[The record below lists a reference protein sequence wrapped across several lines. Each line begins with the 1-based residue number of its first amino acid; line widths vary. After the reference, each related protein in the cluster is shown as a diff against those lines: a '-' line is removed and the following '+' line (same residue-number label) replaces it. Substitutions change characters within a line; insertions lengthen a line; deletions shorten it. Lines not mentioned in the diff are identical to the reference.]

1 MGRLGSVTFLGGCPP
16 ENVIVSLT
24 CRWDYDIIRAMKIK
38 RDFYLDRLIEAKG
51 DGFVKI
57 LTGIRRCG
65 KSYLL
70 FNLFKSHLLKSGV
83 RREDIVEVALDKK
96 KHAALRD
103 PDALYDFLSRRTAG
117 KRGRVY
123 VFIDE
128 IQECRRPKGVGRE
141 TSAEK
146 AEREQQFYDILNEF
160 RERKNIDLYVT
171 GSNSRLLVTDVATQF
186 RGRGEPIQVNPLSF
200 SEYYAAKGGDKYD
213 AWTQF
218 LLYGGM
224 PELFSKRTDDSKR
237 SYLDGLFK
245 TIYFRDVV
253 ERCELPDDSFLS
265 NVNDVLMSASGSLTN
280 PTKLANHLGTML
292 GKRPDS
298 RTVCRYIGMLT
309 DAYLFRKA
317 ERYDIKGRR
326 YLDFPSKYYPA
337 DVGLRNARLN
347 FRQVEPDH
355 LMECAIYNELI
366 ARGASVDVG
375 LVEVESRAG
384 GKREKKQLEIDFV
397 VNTGRGKTYIQSA
410 YRLSGRDKM
419 EQETRGLRKIGDSFR
434 KIVVVDGV
442 QPLYADETGIT
453 FVGLMDFMLN
463 RDILGAGT

>member
-1 MGRLGSVTFLGGCPP
+1 
-16 ENVIVSLT
+16 
-24 CRWDYDIIRAMKIK
+24 MKIK
-38 RDFYLDRLIEAKG
+38 RDFYLERLIEAKG

-70 FNLFKSHLLKSGV
+70 FNLFKEHLLKIGV
-83 RREDIVEVALDKK
+83 RREDVIEVALDRKK
-96 KHAALRD
+96 DAALRD
-103 PDALYDFLSRRTAG
+103 PDALYGFLSRRTAG

-128 IQECRRPKGVGRE
+128 IQECRRPKSGGRE
-141 TSAEK
+141 TTAEK

-160 RERKNIDLYVT
+160 RARKNVDLYVT

-186 RGRGEPIQVNPLSF
+186 RGRGEPIQINPLTF
-200 SEYYAAKGGDKYD
+200 SEYYAAKGGDKHD
-213 AWTQF
+213 AWTHF

-224 PELFSKRTDDSKR
+224 PELFSKRSDEAKR
-237 SYLDGLFK
+237 AYLDGLFK

-253 ERCELPDDSFLS
+253 ERCDLPDDSFLS
-265 NVNDVLMSASGSLTN
+265 NVNDVLMSAAGSLTN
-280 PTKLANHLGTML
+280 PTKLANHLGTIL
-292 GKRPDS
+292 GKKPDS
-298 RTVCRYIGMLT
+298 RTVGRYINMLT

-317 ERYDIKGRR
+317 ERYDIKGRN

-366 ARGASVDVG
+366 ARGVNVDVG
-375 LVEVESRAG
+375 MVEVESREG

-397 VNTGRGKTYIQSA
+397 VNTGRDRIYIQSA
-410 YRLSGRDKM
+410 YRLAGADKL
-419 EQETRGLRKIGDSFR
+419 EQETRGLCKIGDSFR
-434 KIVVVDGV
+434 KVVVVDGI
-442 QPLYADETGIT
+442 QPLYTDESGIT
-453 FVGLMDFMLN
+453 FIGLMDFMLN
-463 RDILGAGT
+463 PDILA

>member
-1 MGRLGSVTFLGGCPP
+1 MH
-16 ENVIVSLT
+16 
-24 CRWDYDIIRAMKIK
+24 AMKIK
-38 RDFYLDRLIEAKG
+38 RDFYLNRLIEAKG

-65 KSYLL
+65 KSFLL

-83 RREDIVEVALDKK
+83 RRENIVEVALDRKK
-96 KHAALRD
+96 DARLRD
-103 PDALYDFLSRRTAG
+103 PDALYGFLVKQTAT

-128 IQECRRPKGVGRE
+128 VQECRRPKANGRE
-141 TSAEK
+141 TAEEK
-146 AEREQQFYDILNEF
+146 AEREQQFYDVLNEF
-160 RERKNIDLYVT
+160 RERRNIDLYVT

-200 SEYYAAKGGDKYD
+200 SEYYAAIGGDKTD
-213 AWTQF
+213 AWTQY

-224 PELFSKRTDDSKR
+224 PELFSKRTDESKKA
-237 SYLDGLFK
+237 YLGGLFK

-253 ERCELPDDSFLS
+253 ERCGLPDDGFLS
-265 NVNDVLMSASGSLTN
+265 NVNDVLMSVSGSLTN
-280 PTKLANHLGTML
+280 PTRLANHLGTIL
-292 GKRPDS
+292 GKKPDS
-298 RTVCRYIGMLT
+298 RTVDRYIDMLT

-317 ERYDIKGRR
+317 ERYDIKGRK
-326 YLDFPSKYYPA
+326 YLDFPSKYYPT

-366 ARGASVDVG
+366 ARGANVDVG
-375 LVEVESRAG
+375 MLEVDSRKG

-397 VNTGRGKTYIQSA
+397 VNTGRGKIYIQSV
-410 YRLSGRDKM
+410 YRLAGLEKM
-419 EQETRGLRKIGDSFR
+419 EQETRGLHKIGDSFR

-442 QPLYADETGIT
+442 QPLYTDESGVT

-463 RDILGAGT
+463 QNILD

>member
-1 MGRLGSVTFLGGCPP
+1 
-16 ENVIVSLT
+16 
-24 CRWDYDIIRAMKIK
+24 MKIK

-57 LTGIRRCG
+57 LTGIRRSG

-70 FNLFKSHLLKSGV
+70 FNLFKEQLLKSGV
-83 RREDIVEVALDKK
+83 RREDVIEVALDRKK
-96 KHAALRD
+96 DAALRD

-128 IQECRRPKGVGRE
+128 IQECRRPKAGGRE
-141 TSAEK
+141 TTAEK

-160 RERKNIDLYVT
+160 RARRNVDLYVT

-186 RGRGEPIQVNPLSF
+186 RGRGEPIQINPLTF
-200 SEYYAAKGGDKYD
+200 SEYYAAKGGDKHD

-224 PELFSKRTDDSKR
+224 PELFSKRSDEAKR

-280 PTKLANHLGTML
+280 PTKLANHLGTIL
-292 GKRPDS
+292 GKKPDS
-298 RTVCRYIGMLT
+298 RTVGRYINMLT

-317 ERYDIKGRR
+317 ERYDIKGRN

-366 ARGASVDVG
+366 ARGANVDVG
-375 LVEVESRAG
+375 MVEVESREG

-397 VNTGRGKTYIQSA
+397 VNTGRDRIYIQSA
-410 YRLSGRDKM
+410 YRLVGADKF

-434 KIVVVDGV
+434 KVVVVDGI
-442 QPLYADETGIT
+442 QPLYTDEAGIT
-453 FVGLMDFMLN
+453 FIGLMDFMLN
-463 RDILGAGT
+463 PDVLA

>member
-1 MGRLGSVTFLGGCPP
+1 
-16 ENVIVSLT
+16 
-24 CRWDYDIIRAMKIK
+24 MKIK
-38 RDFYLDRLIEAKG
+38 RDFYLNRLIEAKG

-65 KSYLL
+65 KSFLL

-83 RREDIVEVALDKK
+83 RRENIVEVALDRKK
-96 KHAALRD
+96 DARLRD
-103 PDALYDFLSRRTAG
+103 PDALYGFLVKQTAT

-128 IQECRRPKGVGRE
+128 VQEWRPKANGRE
-141 TSAEK
+141 TAEEK
-146 AEREQQFYDILNEF
+146 AEREQQFYDVLNEF
-160 RERKNIDLYVT
+160 RERRNIDLYVT

-200 SEYYAAKGGDKYD
+200 SEYYAAIGGDKTD
-213 AWTQF
+213 AWTQY

-224 PELFSKRTDDSKR
+224 PELFSKRTDESKKA
-237 SYLDGLFK
+237 YLGGLFK

-253 ERCELPDDSFLS
+253 ERCGLPDDGFLS
-265 NVNDVLMSASGSLTN
+265 NVNDVLMSVSGSLTN
-280 PTKLANHLGTML
+280 PTRLANHLGTIL
-292 GKRPDS
+292 GKKPDS
-298 RTVCRYIGMLT
+298 RTVDRYIDMLT

-317 ERYDIKGRR
+317 ERYDIKGRK
-326 YLDFPSKYYPA
+326 YLDFPSKYYPT
-337 DVGLRNARLN
+337 DVGLRNACLN

-366 ARGASVDVG
+366 ARGANVDVG
-375 LVEVESRAG
+375 MLEVDSRKG

-397 VNTGRGKTYIQSA
+397 VNTGRGKIYIQSV
-410 YRLSGRDKM
+410 YRLAGLEKM
-419 EQETRGLRKIGDSFR
+419 EQETRGLHKIGDSFR

-442 QPLYADETGIT
+442 QPLYTDESGVT

-463 RDILGAGT
+463 QNILD